1 MMLGKLLGGYIGNRV
16 GERHGNGLR
25 GTLIGAGAVAVARR
39 LSPPV
44 AIALGGAYVAR
55 KLWNRRQA
63 RRSVV

>member
-1 MMLGKLLGGYIGNRV
+1 MLGKILGGYIGQRV
-16 GERHGNGLR
+16 GERHGNGLT
-25 GTLIGAGAVAVARR
+25 GTLVGAAAVGLARR

-63 RRSVV
+63 RRVQL